1 MGLFMQRKA
10 PEIPLDSFL
19 KINHS
24 DKNFPNLLEYTSK
37 TFWKFKPEFW
47 FEKTEAPVLKQ
58 ISTDQDLTEF
68 DN

>member
-1 MGLFMQRKA
+1 M
-10 PEIPLDSFL
+10 
-19 KINHS
+19 NHS

-58 ISTDQDLTEF
+58 MSTDQVLTEF